1 MMKKEWEKTPK
12 RKVRKIEAKKK
23 KEKETDMAQQSSS
36 QESCSDTITRNK
48 PDTIKHEEN
57 SIEGGMKKL
66 KVEDEMKGKIDF
78 YY

>member
-1 MMKKEWEKTPK
+1 
-12 RKVRKIEAKKK
+12 
-23 KEKETDMAQQSSS
+23 MAQQSSS

-78 YY
+78 YYWYKIVTDTGIVLAYIVSYWDNKL

>member
-1 MMKKEWEKTPK
+1 MLLSKVPK
-12 RKVRKIEAKKK
+12 IL
-23 KEKETDMAQQSSS
+23 
-36 QESCSDTITRNK
+36 TRNK